1 MATGGILNKI
11 KGVQVVKPSDHVIQQ
26 LRNLIV
32 NNEIR
37 PGDVLPSERDLANSF
52 GIGRGY
58 VREAIKTLELYGVFK
73 SVPGVGTIVSDLGT
87 QCVTD
92 FINNLVQFSV
102 HEYEELI
109 EVRALIEPF
118 TAYRAATNATDEE
131 LRTIGRVFEDLSKV
145 IAKNEVNLQL
155 ECDFHME
162 IAKASHNS
170 ILANTINAIL
180 PGLIKLIDDL
190 DMAKDG
196 RHVKSHDEH
205 VRLYEAL
212 RNRNPQEAERAMHH
226 HMAQTGAHFSVRVS
240 DIEEKQNSRR
250 IIRKKGAEKGEEGQ

>member
-1 MATGGILNKI
+1 MATTNVLNKI
-11 KGVQVVKPSDHVIQQ
+11 KGVQIVKPSDHVIQQ
-26 LRNLIV
+26 FRNLIV

-37 PGDVLPSERDLANSF
+37 PGDVLPSERELANSF

-87 QCVTD
+87 QCIND

-102 HEYEELI
+102 HEYVELV

-118 TAYRAATNATDEE
+118 MAFRAATNATDDE
-131 LRTIGRVFEDLSKV
+131 LQTIGKVFEDLSKV
-145 IAKNEVNLQL
+145 IAKDEVSLQL
-155 ECDFHME
+155 ECDFHMA

-170 ILANTINAIL
+170 ILANTITAIL

-190 DMAKDG
+190 DMVQDG
-196 RHVKSHDEH
+196 RHLKSHNEH
-205 VRLYEAL
+205 VQLYEAL
-212 RNRNPQEAERAMHH
+212 KNRDPQGAERAMRH

-240 DIEEKQNSRR
+240 EIEEKQISRR
-250 IIRKKGAEKGEEGQ
+250 IIRKKQISDKQ

>member
-1 MATGGILNKI
+1 MSTGNVLEKI
-11 KGVQVVKPSDHVIQQ
+11 KGVQIVKPSDHVIQQ

-37 PGDVLPSERDLANSF
+37 PGDILPSERDLATSF

-87 QCVTD
+87 QCING

-118 TAYRAATNATDEE
+118 TAFRAATNATDEE
-131 LRTIGRVFEDLSKV
+131 LDTITRIADDLSKV
-145 IAKNEVNLQL
+145 ISKDEVSLQL

-196 RHVKSHDEH
+196 RHRDSHSEH
-205 VRLYEAL
+205 VQLVEAL
-212 RNRNPQEAERAMHH
+212 RNRDPQAAERAMRH
-226 HMAQTGAHFSVRVS
+226 HMSQTGAHFSVRVS
-240 DIEEKQNSRR
+240 EIEEKQNSRR
-250 IIRKKGAEKGEEGQ
+250 LSKRDAR

>member
-1 MATGGILNKI
+1 MAADNVLNKI
-11 KGVQVVKPSDHVIQQ
+11 KGVQIVKPSDHVIQQ
-26 LRNLIV
+26 FRSLIAS
-32 NNEIR
+32 NEIR
-37 PGDVLPSERDLANSF
+37 PGGVLPSERELANSF

-87 QCVTD
+87 QCING
-92 FINNLVQFSV
+92 FIHNLVQFSV
-102 HEYEELI
+102 HEYVELV

-131 LRTIGRVFEDLSKV
+131 LRTIGKVFDDLSRV
-145 IAKNEVNLQL
+145 IARDEVDYQL

-190 DMAKDG
+190 NMVQDW
-196 RHVKSHDEH
+196 RHIHSHTEH
-205 VRLYEAL
+205 VQLYEAL
-212 RNRNPQEAERAMHH
+212 KNRDPVAAERAMRH
-226 HMAQTGAHFSVRVS
+226 HMAQTGAHFSVRIS
-240 DIEEKQNSRR
+240 EIEEKRNSQRMPK
-250 IIRKKGAEKGEEGQ
+250 RKKE

>member
-1 MATGGILNKI
+1 MSTAGVLNKI
-11 KGVQVVKPSDHVIQQ
+11 KGVQIVKPSDHVIQQ

-32 NNEIR
+32 NNEIK
-37 PGDVLPSERDLANSF
+37 PGDILPSERDLANSF

-87 QCVTD
+87 NCIND
-92 FINNLVQFSV
+92 FINNLVNFSI
-102 HEYEELI
+102 HDYEELI

-131 LRTIGRVFEDLSKV
+131 LRTIGKV
-145 IAKNEVNLQL
+145 CDALGESIARNEIDQQL

-170 ILANTINAIL
+170 ILANTVSAIL

-196 RHVKSHDEH
+196 RHITAHDEH

-212 RNRNPQEAERAMHH
+212 VNRDPQGAEKAMRH
-226 HMAQTGAHFSVRVS
+226 HMVQTGAHFSVRVS
-240 DIEEKQNSRR
+240 EIEEKRNSQR
-250 IIRKKGAEKGEEGQ
+250 IIKSG